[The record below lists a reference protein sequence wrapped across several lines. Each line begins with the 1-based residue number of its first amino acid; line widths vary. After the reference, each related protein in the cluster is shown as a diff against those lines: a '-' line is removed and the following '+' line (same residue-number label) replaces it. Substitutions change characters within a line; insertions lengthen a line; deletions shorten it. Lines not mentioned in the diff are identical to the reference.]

1 MSGEQTAFLNVAGKR
16 KVYRPVPER
25 LYDYH
30 EVEPLWSYTDVIEQ
44 AGRCMDCGTPFCHAF
59 GCPLANVIPEVNRW
73 AFAGKWREALYVLQS
88 TNNFPEFTGRVCPAP
103 CEAACVAGVHTDPV
117 TIRQIEL
124 AVVERGFE
132 SGFILPSPPAV
143 RLDKSVA
150 VIGAGPAGLAAAD
163 SLNRAGVRVTVFDE
177 GSRPGG
183 ILRYGIPDFKLEK
196 WVLDR
201 RIRLMEAEGV
211 VFEPEVKVDRDISH
225 GYLSRRFDAV
235 CLAFGSRRPRDISIP
250 GRDLTGIHFAM
261 DYLRDQNKRLS
272 GESGHPS
279 SGITATGKNVVVIG
293 GGDTG
298 SDCLG
303 TALRQGAASV
313 VQMEIMPKPPDER
326 SPSTP
331 WPMWPWMLRSSHAH
345 EEGGRRL
352 WEISPV
358 EFRGD
363 GGVKKVVCRRVS
375 WEVSMEGLPLRPVEI
390 AGSDIEL
397 NADFVLVAAGY
408 LGPEPNRIIER
419 LDLALDNRGNVLGS
433 ENRMTNVPGIFAA
446 GDVRSGQSLVVKAI
460 MDGRAAAR
468 GILRYFRN
476 GRIQND
482 ESSPCA

>member
-1 MSGEQTAFLNVAGKR
+1 MSVEQTAFLNVAGKR
-16 KVYRPVPER
+16 KAYRPVSER
-25 LYDYH
+25 LYDYL
-30 EVEPLWSYTDVIEQ
+30 EVEPLWSYTDVVEQ

-59 GCPLANVIPEVNRW
+59 GCPLANVVPEMNRW

-103 CEAACVAGVHTDPV
+103 CEAACVAGVNTDPV

-132 SGFILPSPPAV
+132 SGFILPSPPPV
-143 RLDKSVA
+143 RLEKRVA

-177 GSRPGG
+177 GKKPGG

-196 WVLDR
+196 WVVDR

-211 VFEPEVKVDRDISH
+211 VFEPEVNVGRD
-225 GYLSRRFDAV
+225 LSYGFLSSRFEAV
-235 CLAFGSRRPRDISIP
+235 CFACGSRRPRDLAIP
-250 GRDLTGIHFAM
+250 GRELAGVHFAM
-261 DYLRDQNKRLS
+261 DYLREQNMRVS
-272 GESGHPS
+272 GEIKDLS
-279 SGITATGKNVVVIG
+279 SGITAKGKKVVVIG

-303 TALRQGAASV
+303 TALRQGAVSV
-313 VQMEIMPKPPDER
+313 VQMEIMPRPPEKRPDA
-326 SPSTP
+326 TP
-331 WPMWPWMLRSSHAH
+331 WPLWPWVLRSSHAH

-358 EFRGD
+358 EFRG
-363 GGVKKVVCRRVS
+363 GGAVEKVLCRRVS
-375 WEVSMEGLPLRPVEI
+375 WEFSGEGFPLRPAEI
-390 AGSDIEL
+390 AGSEIEVE
-397 NADFVLVAAGY
+397 ADLVLIAAGY

-419 LDLALDNRGNVLGS
+419 LQIEVDDRGNITGS
-433 ENRMTNVPGIFAA
+433 SDHMTNVPGFFAA

-460 MDGRAAAR
+460 MDGRTAAR
-468 GILRYFRN
+468 GILKFMN
-476 GRIQND
+476 SFD
-482 ESSPCA
+482 PLTDK